1 MVRLPLW
8 VASRIFG
15 YQVCF
20 GSASRRSCGGD
31 RMTVTRPYAMAL
43 MLSTYWSEAM
53 RALISNGGMTVG
65 ELDRMIELKRA
76 LDRFNSGR
84 DA

>member
-1 MVRLPLW
+1 
-8 VASRIFG
+8 
-15 YQVCF
+15 
-20 GSASRRSCGGD
+20 
-31 RMTVTRPYAMAL
+31 MTVTRPYAMAL